1 MTIDFIELRGS
12 CEKICRNLFASSD
25 LKLRENVEPKA
36 TGDFLIPLLMNS
48 QVTIGDDG
56 K

>member
-1 MTIDFIELRGS
+1 MTIDFIELREI
-12 CEKICRNLFASSD
+12 CEKIYRNLFASSD
-25 LKLRENVEPKA
+25 FKLRENVEPKA
-36 TGDFLIPLLMNS
+36 TRDFLLPLLLNG